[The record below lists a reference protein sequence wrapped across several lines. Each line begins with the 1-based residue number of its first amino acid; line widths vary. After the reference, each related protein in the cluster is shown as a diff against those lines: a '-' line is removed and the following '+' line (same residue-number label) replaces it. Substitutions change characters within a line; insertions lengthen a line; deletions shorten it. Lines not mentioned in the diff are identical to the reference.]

1 PALEAGACDAVGV
14 LQAVRPH
21 ADDGWTALHVDHHIR
36 LEEDVRITLDARR
49 GIVVAV
55 QAQGVAPGAA
65 ELFEAM
71 IPHHALVRLDG
82 VTHACTGAQELT
94 VRLTGG
100 AERLRDAMKPF
111 RSLAPDYRRAVG
123 VRPIVAVGAADVQL
137 DDVALAHRALHGRRA
152 GSKQVE
158 APGVGARASAPEA
171 RQSTMPHDLQVVG
184 QLELSPRDAR
194 PQLAQEGFEARFVG
208 VRRPTQ
214 KLDFLG
220 RLDRAHLSKHLVP
233 VGDHV
238 RAEAVRLQLGP
249 QLERIDGQTG
259 AFQAEIAKGGQQPCD
274 GWARQLASPCRGEN
288 LAEHPSA
295 ALQRVQWRDRAAHL
309 APHAYVRHPGG
320 TIHQV
325 AEHRP
330 GAHEGRWQ
338 VLFGRQDGEL
348 LGVPVDSEL
357 IEMSVA
363 VGQVHD
369 VFRDVGNQGVQPVTL
384 HHLQGAVSVQQHG
397 RDATIAPSLSKMAS
411 ADTHNGPP
419 VPPLKPKRQREN
431 QNWILDYV
439 VANTGVTHNFE
450 YEGRLFPATVKR
462 YSMIPKVM
470 AKQAMRQEALA
481 RAAAAA
487 GHRETAA
494 LLYFKAAQGY
504 RSAQHAIK
512 KTDQRKIFLHRKLD
526 QCYDGLIEHSP
537 YPIERVEI
545 PWEGKSISGLLHV
558 LPDRRQA
565 PLVIFLPGMDM
576 TKESTPDPASNPF
589 RERGMHLLAIDGPG
603 VGSANL
609 RGMHVTHDNFERAF
623 SAAVDYAISRPEVDA
638 TRIAACGVSMGS
650 FWGARSAA
658 HEHRLAA
665 CAVSQSCLGGKK
677 EIFETG
683 VPDFKET
690 FMYMAGLEDEDEFD
704 RLAERLTA
712 FGYGPQIRCPLLI
725 VAGEFDPIGP

>member
-1 PALEAGACDAVGV
+1 
-14 LQAVRPH
+14 
-21 ADDGWTALHVDHHIR
+21 
-36 LEEDVRITLDARR
+36 
-49 GIVVAV
+49 
-55 QAQGVAPGAA
+55 
-65 ELFEAM
+65 
-71 IPHHALVRLDG
+71 
-82 VTHACTGAQELT
+82 
-94 VRLTGG
+94 
-100 AERLRDAMKPF
+100 
-111 RSLAPDYRRAVG
+111 
-123 VRPIVAVGAADVQL
+123 
-137 DDVALAHRALHGRRA
+137 
-152 GSKQVE
+152 
-158 APGVGARASAPEA
+158 
-171 RQSTMPHDLQVVG
+171 
-184 QLELSPRDAR
+184 
-194 PQLAQEGFEARFVG
+194 
-208 VRRPTQ
+208 
-214 KLDFLG
+214 
-220 RLDRAHLSKHLVP
+220 
-233 VGDHV
+233 
-238 RAEAVRLQLGP
+238 
-249 QLERIDGQTG
+249 
-259 AFQAEIAKGGQQPCD
+259 
-274 GWARQLASPCRGEN
+274 
-288 LAEHPSA
+288 
-295 ALQRVQWRDRAAHL
+295 
-309 APHAYVRHPGG
+309 
-320 TIHQV
+320 
-325 AEHRP
+325 
-330 GAHEGRWQ
+330 
-338 VLFGRQDGEL
+338 
-348 LGVPVDSEL
+348 
-357 IEMSVA
+357 
-363 VGQVHD
+363 
-369 VFRDVGNQGVQPVTL
+369 
-384 HHLQGAVSVQQHG
+384 
-397 RDATIAPSLSKMAS
+397 MAS

-725 VAGEFDPIGP
+725 VAGEFDPIGPLEEARQFYDEVTAPKELWVLEDEFHYRTNDRLRGFAGTEFMPFVADWLRDAMSGAYGPDHDRVIYISPSSSSGPYNGPSKPDWYE